1 MAGSKKKNI
10 LEFLCSLEVP
20 PQVRYTDEQDA
31 GVQADICTPMSTN
44 SLCHNRKKNGGNP
57 SVHQWIRDKQRHVL
71 SAHKYCSV
79 FQGRN

>member
-1 MAGSKKKNI
+1 MNQLLWKKIWQVLKKKNI

-44 SLCHNRKKNGGNP
+44 SLCHNRKKKWRKPKRP
-57 SVHQWIRDKQRHVL
+57 SVDK
-71 SAHKYCSV
+71 
-79 FQGRN
+79 G